1 MDVILLLIL
10 LIILIIYILYTN
22 FVKQYSGNIPKYNQP
37 QHQFQHKNSYT
48 LKLELQKKFI
58 ENQLKESLKTKTFCT
73 ISRDVVDKVLA
84 DLETFERE
92 SEFLEKGITLAN
104 LSKKFNTNTAYLSEI
119 INIYKGKNFATYLND
134 LRIECAINRLSDD
147 RKFRSYKLSVIAD
160 ELGYNNE
167 QAFTLAFKKR
177 TGTPL
182 SVYLKEMER
191 LKETP

>member
-22 FVKQYSGNIPKYNQP
+22 FVKQYPVKNQKYNP
-37 QHQFQHKNSYT
+37 QQQYKNSYT
-48 LKLELQKKFI
+48 LKLELQKQFI
-58 ENQLKESLKTKTFCT
+58 ENQLKESLKTKNYCT
-73 ISRDVVDKVLA
+73 ISSDVVDKVLA
-84 DLETFERE
+84 DLETFEKE
-92 SEFLEKGITLAN
+92 NTYLEKGITMAS

-182 SVYLKEMER
+182 SVYLKEMEKLR
-191 LKETP
+191 ENS